1 MSISH
6 FFRILWVR
14 RTLILATTLAAL
26 AAALVVIAIVPPR
39 YEASSRLMLDIV
51 KPDPLTGEVMSSK
64 FAGAYFATQK
74 EIITDYRVAGRVVD
88 AFGWTS
94 SPELAAQYRQASGE
108 TGTMS
113 FRRWLAQR
121 IMDSTEVTMLQG
133 SNILEITY
141 TADNPETAA
150 KVADALRDAY
160 QEEMRAQRQTDAR
173 RNAEWFGNQTV
184 KLRGQLAAA
193 EQKLTAFERENGV
206 VINQDGIDAESARL
220 QAMSSMPDTPQA
232 PVYSAP
238 AAAIISPSQGQLA
251 QLDAN
256 IQTVLAT
263 LGPNHPRV
271 LALRQQRA
279 ALASTVSQE
288 LAAARAAAGGG
299 STARGPSMGQLFSQ
313 QQQKVLAQRGKADE
327 ARQLAVDVAVLRDQ
341 TQKSASRTAELQ
353 QEADST
359 ETGLSY
365 LGSAVP
371 PRSAKFPNVPLVVL
385 GGLFLGLFLGIAIAV
400 LIELL
405 RRRVRGPS
413 DLVFGDIPLL
423 GISQVDATPRGNRLG
438 VSMLRGLLP
447 APRAAA

>member
-14 RTLILATTLAAL
+14 RTLILATVLAAL
-26 AAALVVIAIVPPR
+26 AAALVVIAVVPAR

-94 SPELAAQYRQASGE
+94 SPELAAQYQQAGA
-108 TGTMS
+108 GDMS

-141 TADNPETAA
+141 TSDSPDTAA

-184 KLRGQLAAA
+184 KLRGQLASAS
-193 EQKLTAFERENGV
+193 QKLTSFERENGV
-206 VINQDGIDAESARL
+206 VINQDGIDAETARL
-220 QAMSSMPDTPQA
+220 QAMSTMPETPQA
-232 PVYSAP
+232 PMMSAP

-251 QLDAN
+251 QFDASMESV
-256 IQTVLAT
+256 TAT

-271 LALRQQRA
+271 IAMRQQRA
-279 ALASTVSQE
+279 ALAANVSRE
-288 LAAARAAAGGG
+288 LAAARAASGGA
-299 STARGPSMGQLFSQ
+299 SVARGPSAGQLFSQ
-313 QQQKVLAQRGKADE
+313 QQQKVLAQSGKADE

-341 TQKSASRTAELQ
+341 TQKSAARTAELQ

-365 LGSAVP
+365 LGSAVA
-371 PRSAKFPNVPLVVL
+371 PRSATFPNVPLVIL
-385 GGLFLGLFLGIAIAV
+385 GGLFLGLFLGTAIAI

-423 GISQVDATPRGNRLG
+423 GISLVDSAPRGHRIG
-438 VSMLRGLLP
+438 ISKFRGLLP
-447 APRAAA
+447 RPRAAA

>member
-14 RTLILATTLAAL
+14 RTLILATVLAAL
-26 AAALVVIAIVPPR
+26 AAALVVVAVVPAR
-39 YEASSRLMLDIV
+39 YEASSRLMLDIEN
-51 KPDPLTGEVMSSK
+51 PDPLTGEVMSAK

-94 SPELAAQYRQASGE
+94 SPELAAQYQQAGA
-108 TGTMS
+108 GDMS

-141 TADNPETAA
+141 TSDSPDTAA

-184 KLRGQLAAA
+184 KLRGQLASAS
-193 EQKLTAFERENGV
+193 QKLTSFERENGV
-206 VINQDGIDAESARL
+206 VINQDGIDAETARL
-220 QAMSSMPDTPQA
+220 QAMSTMPETPQA
-232 PVYSAP
+232 PMMSAP

-251 QLDAN
+251 QFDASMESV
-256 IQTVLAT
+256 TAT

-271 LALRQQRA
+271 IAMRQQRA
-279 ALASTVSQE
+279 ALAANVSRE
-288 LAAARAAAGGG
+288 LAAARAASGGA
-299 STARGPSMGQLFSQ
+299 SVARGPSAGQLFSQ
-313 QQQKVLAQRGKADE
+313 QQQRVLAQSGKADE

-341 TQKSASRTAELQ
+341 TQKSAARTAELQ

-365 LGSAVP
+365 LGSAVA
-371 PRSAKFPNVPLVVL
+371 PRSATFPNVPLVIL
-385 GGLFLGLFLGIAIAV
+385 GGLFLGLFLGTAIAI

-423 GISQVDATPRGNRLG
+423 GISLVDSAPRGNRIG
-438 VSMLRGLLP
+438 FSKFRGLLP
-447 APRAAA
+447 RPRAAA